1 MRIVLHLSAVVLV
14 GVCATWAYRVNYAT
28 QDAANRVAALRREI
42 AAERD
47 ALAMQKAEWAYLNRP
62 DRLRALVD
70 ANPQLGLVPLTPD
83 QFVDAAMVAFPPEPE
98 PLLTAA
104 APPPR
109 DGNRVAP
116 AQPGAPAR

>member
-14 GVCATWAYRVNYAT
+14 GVCAIWAYRVNYAT

-47 ALAMQKAEWAYLNRP
+47 AIAMQKAEWAYLNQP

-70 ANPQLGLVPLTPD
+70 ANPSS
-83 QFVDAAMVAFPPEPE
+83 ASY
-98 PLLTAA
+98 
-104 APPPR
+104 R
-109 DGNRVAP
+109 
-116 AQPGAPAR
+116 